1 MVEFSYNF
9 SPTLKKSIETVEALH
24 HDILLTPLSPQN
36 ELRHRWEAMINRVYW
51 SLNLSENNLGRK
63 DMIKI
68 ITTPK
73 KKLSPEEEDVLNYRN
88 ALRYIRENWL
98 VTPRV
103 VTVKTMQTLH
113 NLACSSGD
121 LQIPEATIKQML
133 DYLQAAPE
141 HPVVQASIAQ
151 IQCLRISPFT
161 DGNGRTSRLLAL
173 LFLCK
178 QGYDIRGLLVMEE
191 YWRHN
196 LATFR
201 AYTQDASK
209 SGSLTLWIEYF
220 VQACIY
226 QLTKIKQ
233 DLASQR
239 FSFELSPSFWHLNDR
254 QKEILGLLEQP
265 EASITNKKVQGLFKV
280 SQITASRDLAKLVSL
295 ELLFLHG
302 KGRSVYYIR
311 V

>member
-9 SPTLKKSIETVEALH
+9 SPTLKKSIETVEALRR
-24 HDILLTPLSPQN
+24 DILLTPLSPQS
-36 ELRHRWEAMINRVYW
+36 ELRHRWEAMINRIYW

-73 KKLSPEEEDVLNYRN
+73 KKLSPKEEDVINYRN

-98 VTPRV
+98 VTPRT
-103 VTVKTMQTLH
+103 VTIKTLQTLH
-113 NLACSSGD
+113 DLACPGD
-121 LQIPEATIKQML
+121 FHVREIIVKQML

-141 HPVVQASIAQ
+141 HPVVQAAVAQ
-151 IQCLRISPFT
+151 IQYIHIAPFT
-161 DGNGRTSRLLAL
+161 DGNGRTSRLLAF

-178 QGYDIRGLLVMEE
+178 QGYDIRGLLVLEE
-191 YWRHN
+191 YWRRN

-201 AYTQDASK
+201 AHTQDALK

-226 QLTKIKQ
+226 QLIKVKQ
-233 DLASQR
+233 DIASQR

-265 EASITNKKVQGLFKV
+265 EASITNKKAQNLFKT
-280 SQITASRDLAKLVSL
+280 SQITASRDLTKLVSL
-295 ELLFLHG
+295 ELLFPHG
-302 KGRSVYYIR
+302 KGRSVYYTK